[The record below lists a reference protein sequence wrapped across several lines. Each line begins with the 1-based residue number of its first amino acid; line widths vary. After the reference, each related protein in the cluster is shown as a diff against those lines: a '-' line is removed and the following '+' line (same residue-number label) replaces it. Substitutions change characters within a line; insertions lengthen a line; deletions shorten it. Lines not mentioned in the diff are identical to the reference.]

1 MNPAISAVLHEKK
14 VIVCCGAGGVGKTT
28 VSAALALA
36 AARAGRRVLVVTID
50 PSKRLAETL
59 GVQRNA
65 REPIR
70 LSAER
75 LEAAGVQGDL
85 WAWMLDPKQVS
96 DDVVRAFSKTEAQ
109 GRRLLENPIYR
120 NVTAMVAG
128 MQEYTAVEALH
139 GFVQSGRYDLVILDT
154 PPSRDALRFL
164 EAPVRASAF
173 LDRRI
178 FNLFVP
184 GEGGMIKRVA
194 TKLLERVM
202 DAAFGKNTRVQLQEF
217 FELFGALLGHL
228 NRNQTEMR
236 GFFSDPS
243 VGFMLVTA
251 PTQDALSEAMFFEQK
266 TEQVLGMHVS
276 GYVLNRSLAR
286 RAGARVATPE
296 DLDAGVDDVTRRAVV
311 KLEPLAERE
320 RLLVDGHMELA
331 SQLIDHAG
339 EAGMVWV
346 APAMPEG
353 VNTLPQ
359 LISLADAML
368 DAKGDAAQ

>member
-1 MNPAISAVLHEKK
+1 MNPAISTLLNEKK

-59 GVQRNA
+59 GVRRNA
-65 REPIR
+65 SEPIQ
-70 LSAER
+70 LPADR
-75 LEAAGVQGDL
+75 LEAAGVKGDL

-96 DDVVRAFSKTEAQ
+96 DDVVNAFSKNEAQ
-109 GRRLLENPIYR
+109 AKRLLENPIYR

-139 GFVQSGRYDLVILDT
+139 GFVQSGQYDLVVLDT

-184 GEGGMIKRVA
+184 GEGGIIRRMA
-194 TKLLERVM
+194 TSLIERVM
-202 DAAFGKNTRVQLQEF
+202 DAAFGKETRMQLQEF
-217 FELFGALLGHL
+217 FELFGTLLNHL
-228 NRNQTEMR
+228 NQNQAEMR
-236 GFFSDPS
+236 SFFTDSS

-251 PTQDALSEAMFFEQK
+251 PNRDALSEAMFFAEK
-266 TEQVLGMHVS
+266 TEVTLGMNVS

-286 RAGARVATPE
+286 QGGLTVNTVANLHPE
-296 DLDAGVDDVTRRAVV
+296 VDPVTRSAIG
-311 KLEPLAERE
+311 KLAPLAARE
-320 RLLVDGHMELA
+320 QDFVEGHVGLARNLITQAGPDGL
-331 SQLIDHAG
+331 
-339 EAGMVWV
+339 VWV
-346 APAMPEG
+346 APMMAEG

-359 LISLADAML
+359 LVQLADAVL
-368 DAKGDAAQ
+368 DAKGIL

>member
-1 MNPAISAVLHEKK
+1 MTPGIMALLEEKK

-75 LEAAGVQGDL
+75 LEAAGVRGDL

-96 DDVVRAFSKTEAQ
+96 DDVVRTFSKTEAQ
-109 GRRLLENPIYR
+109 GKRLLENPIYR

-139 GFVQSGRYDLVILDT
+139 GFVQSCRYDLVILDT

-178 FNLFVP
+178 FNLFMP
-184 GEGGMIKRVA
+184 GEGGVIRRVA

-202 DAAFGKNTRVQLQEF
+202 DAAFGKNTRIQLQEF
-217 FELFGALLGHL
+217 FELFGSLLGHL

-286 RAGARVATPE
+286 QGGARVATDQ
-296 DLDAGVDDVTRRAVV
+296 DLDANADAVIRRAVA
-311 KLEPLAERE
+311 KLKPLAERE
-320 RLLVDGHMELA
+320 RVLVDGHVELA
-331 SQLIDHAG
+331 NQLIGHAG
-339 EAGMVWV
+339 EDGVVWV

-359 LISLADAML
+359 LIRLADAML
-368 DAKGDAAQ
+368 DAKGEDSQ

>member
-1 MNPAISAVLHEKK
+1 MNPAISSLLHEKK

-59 GVQRNA
+59 GVRRNA
-65 REPIR
+65 AAPIQ
-70 LSAER
+70 LPADR

-96 DDVVRAFSKTEAQ
+96 DDVVNTFSKSEEQAK
-109 GRRLLENPIYR
+109 RLLDNPIYR

-139 GFVQSGRYDLVILDT
+139 GFVQSGQYDLVVLDT

-164 EAPVRASAF
+164 EAPTRASAF

-184 GEGGMIKRVA
+184 GEGGVIRRMA
-194 TKLLERVM
+194 TTLIEKVM
-202 DAAFGKNTRVQLQEF
+202 DAAFGKQTRIQLQEF
-217 FELFGALLGHL
+217 FELFGTLLNHL
-228 NRNQTEMR
+228 NHNQAEMR
-236 GFFSDPS
+236 SFFSDPS

-251 PTQDALSEAMFFEQK
+251 PNRDALSEAMFFAEK
-266 TEQVLGMHVS
+266 TEAILGMNVS
-276 GYVLNRSLAR
+276 GYVLNRSLASQ
-286 RAGARVATPE
+286 GGLPIETT
-296 DLDAGVDDVTRRAVV
+296 DGLGSDVDPVTRQAIA
-311 KLEPLAERE
+311 KLAPLARRE
-320 RLLVDGHMELA
+320 KTFVEGHVGLA
-331 SQLIDHAG
+331 RSLIQQAG
-339 EAGMVWV
+339 NEGLVWV
-346 APAMPEG
+346 APMMPEG
-353 VNTLPQ
+353 VDTLAQ
-359 LISLADAML
+359 LVQLADAVL
-368 DAKGDAAQ
+368 DAKGTS